1 MNNTSLAILENIKL
15 KKLKDYRLDENS
27 ISEFKNKIKQVDDET
42 KNILGKQLFELISSK
57 KKYSKIDDE
66 FTNKVLEL
74 IINGA
79 NIEYKDE
86 KKGDFSLLVCA
97 RKGFLEIA
105 YLLLRSGANANQS
118 NNYLTTSIMAAARH
132 GHKDLLEL
140 LILLGADVNA
150 KCLDGDNALMSAKRH
165 SQQECFDI
173 LVRAQSSLIHRN
185 IFNQTLLDLPG
196 NVSFNLNYIISSNV
210 LEVVPSTSEE
220 AISLLIEEA
229 EQKLLELKNK

>member
-15 KKLKDYRLDENS
+15 KKLKDYKLDENS
-27 ISEFKNKIKQVDDET
+27 ISEFKNKIKQVEDET
-42 KNILGKQLFELISSK
+42 KNILSKQLFELITRK